1 MEDILSLK
9 ALLSSPKHVVITLHQ
24 RPDADALGTGL
35 GLAALLRKQQHQVHV
50 IAPTAY
56 PDFLNWLPGA
66 AEVMI
71 CSQGQQKRSCELLS
85 KADIIF
91 CIDFPTL
98 NRLHEIESVVRNA
111 AATKVV
117 IDHHPTTEDYGD
129 LIFRDSRAAATAELL
144 YEIIQALG
152 LQVLIDKEIAE
163 CLYAGIMTDTG
174 SFRNPN
180 TTAKTHCITAS
191 LMHHGAD
198 VAKVSKLVYENNPL
212 NKLKFLGFALS
223 HRFVILEEYNT
234 AYFFIS
240 AEDYLRYQLQTGDT
254 EGLVNYALSV
264 QGVVLAAV
272 IKEKK
277 DAVRLSLRSSGEV
290 PVNLWAQEY
299 FRGGGHKNA
308 AGGVSHL
315 TLQETVAQFENLVKA
330 KRDILK
336 SNS

>member
-117 IDHHPTTEDYGD
+117 IDHHQTTEDYCD

-152 LQVLIDKEIAE
+152 LLVLIDKEIAE

-198 VAKVSKLVYENNPL
+198 VVFVCFFVFVF
-212 NKLKFLGFALS
+212 FLLFLLLFFG
-223 HRFVILEEYNT
+223 FVILEEYNT

-272 IKEKK
+272 IK
-277 DAVRLSLRSSGEV
+277 
-290 PVNLWAQEY
+290 
-299 FRGGGHKNA
+299 
-308 AGGVSHL
+308 
-315 TLQETVAQFENLVKA
+315 
-330 KRDILK
+330 
-336 SNS
+336 